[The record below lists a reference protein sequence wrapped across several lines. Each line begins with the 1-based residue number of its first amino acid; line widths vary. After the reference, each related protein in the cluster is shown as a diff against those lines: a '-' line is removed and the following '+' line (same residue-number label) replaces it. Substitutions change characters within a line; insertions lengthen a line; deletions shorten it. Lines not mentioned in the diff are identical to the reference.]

1 MDAPAYAR
9 DEAKIYIVYTYGSTD
24 GIGADR
30 GDDRENRGVGSR
42 RDEGGCPLSLSL
54 ALALSGQMDGMKQ

>member
-30 GDDRENRGVGSR
+30 GADRENRGVG

-54 ALALSGQMDGMKQ
+54 SLSLTPGKWDET